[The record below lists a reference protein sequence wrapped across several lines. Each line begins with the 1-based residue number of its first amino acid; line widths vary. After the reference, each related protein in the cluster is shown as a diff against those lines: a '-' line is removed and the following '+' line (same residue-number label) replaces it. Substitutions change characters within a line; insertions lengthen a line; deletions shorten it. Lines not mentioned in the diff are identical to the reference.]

1 MLARKMATDQRGNRY
16 AAAARVKRLVAHVL
30 GVAALVLSATS
41 AHAQDP
47 KPRPVPDYDGQ
58 GGRKTTPGDVAIW
71 IPRVAAA
78 PLYVTSEYLIRR
90 PLGAVIM
97 YVEKKRIPE
106 NLIDFFT
113 FGKDHQVGF
122 LPTAFFD
129 FGLLPSVGLYFF
141 WDDFLA
147 KNNDLRLR
155 AGTWG
160 PKWLSF
166 GATDRIKL
174 TDRSVISLHA
184 EWTRRQDWLFYGLG
198 PLSKEENQSR
208 YAATIF
214 DANAALD
221 DAITR
226 AFHVHT
232 AIGLRDGRFG
242 DGSCCGDPT
251 VTDRAAL
258 GQLTI
263 PPGFLDGY
271 TIVYQRLGVTLDT
284 RAKRPAPQ
292 NGFRVDVQGQPAF
305 NLKQSPGNAW
315 VRYGAAAAGFV
326 DVTGTNRVLSLGVS
340 SLFADPIG
348 GGTIP
353 WNEQVVLGGTQ
364 SMRGFRPGRLVDRSA
379 FIATLQYQWP
389 IWVWLDGTM
398 HVATGNVFGA
408 GLKGIDPK
416 LFRLSSGIGL
426 RTSNSPDNQFEL
438 LVGFGTDTF
447 SEGTRVSS
455 FRLAIGATHGF

>member
-1 MLARKMATDQRGNRY
+1 MFPNFSQP
-16 AAAARVKRLVAHVL
+16 VKHLVAHAL
-30 GVAALVLSATS
+30 GVGALVLSAAS
-41 AHAQDP
+41 AAAEES
-47 KPRPVPDYDGQ
+47 KPRAVPDY
-58 GGRKTTPGDVAIW
+58 GGRGAPQTTAGDVVIW
-71 IPRVAAA
+71 VPRVVAA
-78 PLYVTSEYLIRR
+78 PLYLTSEYLIRR
-90 PLGAVIM
+90 PLGAVVR
-97 YVEKKRIPE
+97 YVEKKRVPQE
-106 NLIDFFT
+106 LVDFFT
-113 FGKDHQVGF
+113 FDKSHKVGF
-122 LPTAFFD
+122 APTAFVD
-129 FGLLPSVGLYFF
+129 FGLLPSVGVYFF

-147 KNNDLRLR
+147 QNNDLRLR

-160 PKWLSF
+160 PKWLAF
-166 GATDRIKL
+166 GITDRIRL
-174 TDRSVISLHA
+174 ADRSVISWHA

-198 PLSKEENQSR
+198 PLSKQANESR

-214 DANAALD
+214 DTSAALD
-221 DAITR
+221 HEITR
-226 AFHVHT
+226 ALHVHT
-232 AIGLRDGRFG
+232 AVGLRDARFG
-242 DGSCCGDPT
+242 DGRCCGDPT
-251 VTDRAAL
+251 IRARAAA
-258 GQLTI
+258 GQLTV
-263 PPGFLDGY
+263 PPGFADGY
-271 TIVYQRLGVTLDT
+271 TIGYQRLGVTLDT
-284 RAKRPAPQ
+284 RPKRPGPQ
-292 NGFRVDVQGQPAF
+292 HGVRLEVQGQPAF

-315 VRYGAAAAGFV
+315 VRYGATAAGFV

-340 SLFADPIG
+340 SLFADPIEG

-353 WNEQVVLGGTQ
+353 WNEQIVLGGTQ
-364 SMRGFRPGRLVDRSA
+364 YMRGFRPGRLVDRSA

-455 FRLAIGATHGF
+455 FRLAIGATNGF